1 MHSFFVFMLIIILN
15 NTSIFLGLIYKRR
28 ILKSFT
34 PHLYLKI
41 CKIDFFYVCFGFC
54 GFAVV

>member
-1 MHSFFVFMLIIILN
+1 MHSFFVFILMLILN

-41 CKIDFFYVCFGFC
+41 CKINISNVCFGFC